1 MAMREW
7 KKELGW
13 TEEQIED
20 MRNIAFSYIRQGK
33 YEIALP
39 FFDALAILDKED
51 VYNVQLLGAIYVQI
65 NQPKLAIKYLNQAL
79 QLQGDHGPTLLNL
92 MKAFFMSHMIEDGL
106 RLARVL
112 KNDTDVFI
120 SSSAKALLLCYEPR
134 DSTQKR

>member
-1 MAMREW
+1 MALREW

-20 MRNIAFSYIRQGK
+20 MKNFAFSYIRQGK

-39 FFDALAILDKED
+39 FFDALALLDKDD
-51 VYNVQLLGAIYVQI
+51 VYNLQLLGAIYVQI
-65 NQPKLAIKYLNQAL
+65 NRPKLAIKYLNQAL

-92 MKAFFMSHMIEDGL
+92 MKAFFMSGMIEDGL

-120 SSSAKALLLCYEPR
+120 SSSAKALLLCYEPLE
-134 DSTQKR
+134 SKPKK